1 MEMLENTSWLGL
13 TGRILTGRILTGRIL
28 TGWIRAL
35 ETPVGQP
42 YHQCLHNDAASRT

>member
-1 MEMLENTSWLGL
+1 MEMLENTSWLD
-13 TGRILTGRILTGRIL
+13 LTGRILTGRIL

-42 YHQCLHNDAASRT
+42 YHQCLHNDAATRT

>member
-1 MEMLENTSWLGL
+1 MEMLENTSWLG
-13 TGRILTGRILTGRIL
+13 LTGRILTGRIL

-42 YHQCLHNDAASRT
+42 YHQCLHNDAATRT